1 MLLDVIHA
9 FLQGIGKFLHDIRIL
24 FHITGF
30 RTVGSI
36 RYITGIH
43 TKGGNNITGSLLFK
57 CSGGRFKLH
66 CKIRRIIP
74 CKSSSSST
82 EVDALINRKVFL
94 RVKAILLQNIFKYH
108 FRHATFS
115 AAKDFPAL
123 QIFPFK
129 IRHFFSC
136 HKEISGPLGKLCKV
150 YNRISSSFLIGID
163 RCFCS
168 HKSDIRLAG
177 YDGSHSFICPKASY
191 KRHIKPLIFK
201 ISLFDCHILRCIK
214 DGMGYF
220 I

>member
-1 MLLDVIHA
+1 MALNVVHT
-9 FLQGIGKFLHDIRIL
+9 FLQSISEFLHDIRIF
-24 FHITGF
+24 FHIAGF
-30 RTVGSI
+30 GTVGGI
-36 RYITGIH
+36 RHIAGVN
-43 TKGGNNITGSLLFK
+43 TKGCYDIPSALLFK
-57 CSGGRFKLH
+57 SSSRRLKFYSEIC
-66 CKIRRIIP
+66 RIIS
-74 CKSSSSST
+74 CKSSRSSA
-82 EVDALINRKVFL
+82 EVNALVNRQIFL

-108 FRHATFS
+108 FRHATFAS
-115 AAKDFPAL
+115 AKNFPAL